1 MGIFPGFSPTL
12 LTRSQPGLESS
23 MPAEAQTAFQILTTE
38 HSILRCKQFLD
49 ALSRFNLAEAT
60 QGRQWRSTRV

>member
-12 LTRSQPGLESS
+12 LTRSQSGLESS
-23 MPAEAQTAFQILTTE
+23 IPAEAQTAFQIL

-49 ALSRFNLAEAT
+49 ALSCFNLAEAT